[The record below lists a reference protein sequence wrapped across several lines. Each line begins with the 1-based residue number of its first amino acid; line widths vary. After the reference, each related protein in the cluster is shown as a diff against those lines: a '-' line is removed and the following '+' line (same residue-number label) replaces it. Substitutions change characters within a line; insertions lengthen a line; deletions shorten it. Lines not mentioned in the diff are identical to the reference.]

1 MNYTEIKQLL
11 RDVGENVCVIV
22 RGTANESALAD
33 LASWKMDIDTDVF
46 SIVVVGE
53 FNRGKSTLLNAL
65 FGMTALPVGI
75 TPTTAVVT
83 ILRFAEKKQIQVR
96 YRNGQS
102 EDIEY
107 SETAL
112 MRFIAESPST
122 ADAIDYV
129 EIGIP
134 HELLRSGVVYVD
146 TPGVS
151 DLSRERTEIT
161 YRFVPRADA
170 VLFVI
175 DSTHPVT
182 RSEMDFLETAILD
195 RGVERLLFVSNFSD
209 LLDDEEKE
217 KAEEKT
223 GNKLA
228 AVIGATDPKVF
239 LLSAVRGL
247 SENTRALSG
256 IDRLLGEL
264 QTVTNTGP
272 RSQEKALRMRD
283 RLAAIIGSVKGDIE
297 QKRAASQLTAEEFLR
312 ESAALE
318 EQWQDRE
325 AKVVRIGEWVRDREA
340 EIFAMTEKSL
350 DTFFRGLYEDVHDH
364 VTMYSGPD
372 FKKFIEIDVPI
383 VVKKRCKGW
392 VEGHGDAL
400 RSLVMR
406 LSSELTGALSRE
418 FEINLPLL
426 EPKFVTT
433 GINPET
439 FQISSPE
446 MKDGRMQAGLI
457 LGGVYALLSFTG
469 LGLVAPL
476 LSFAALPSLSGYLAK
491 GSLEDAKLKLKPELD
506 RAFYSTANSMRN
518 NIIGYLDAEINGLQD
533 AAESKYRQLL
543 NAARNSQRMRAPH
556 EPKAHPLSEARSR
569 SSKKQLPRWKYSNL
583 GCHQSF
589 LNISREFQYE
599 RQLY

>member
-1 MNYTEIKQLL
+1 MNYTEIKKLL
-11 RDVGENVCVIV
+11 RDIGDDVGVIV
-22 RGTANESALAD
+22 RGTTNESALAD
-33 LASWKMDIDTDVF
+33 LASWKSDIDTDVF

-65 FGMTALPVGI
+65 FGMSALPVGI

-83 ILRFAEKKQIQVR
+83 ILRFAEEKQVQVH

-102 EDIEY
+102 VDLEY

-112 MRFIAESPST
+112 MEFIAESPSK
-122 ADAIDYV
+122 AESIDYL
-129 EIGIP
+129 EIGMP
-134 HELLRSGVVYVD
+134 HPLLRSGVVYVD

-151 DLSRERTEIT
+151 DLSRERTEVT

-175 DSTHPVT
+175 DSTRPVT
-182 RSEMDFLETAILD
+182 KSEMDFLETAILNQ
-195 RGVERLLFVSNFSD
+195 GIERVLFVSNFSD
-209 LLDDEEKE
+209 LLDEDEKGN
-217 KAEEKT
+217 AEEKT

-228 AVIGATDPKVF
+228 AALGATDPKVF
-239 LLSAVRGL
+239 LLSAGQGL
-247 SENTRALSG
+247 SESTRALSG
-256 IDRLLGEL
+256 VDRLLAEL
-264 QTVTNTGP
+264 QTITTVGP

-283 RLAAIIGSVKGDIE
+283 RLASILLSVKGDLE
-297 QKRAASQLTAEEFLR
+297 QKRAASQLTVDEFLR

-318 EQWQDRE
+318 EQWQNRE
-325 AKVVRIGEWVRDREA
+325 AKTVRIGEWVRDREA

-350 DTFFRGLYEDVHDH
+350 ATFFKGLHEDVHDQ
-364 VTMYSGPD
+364 VTMYAGPD
-372 FKKFIEIDVPI
+372 FKKFIEIDIPI
-383 VVKKRCKGW
+383 LVKKRCKGW

-400 RSLVMR
+400 RALVMR
-406 LSSELTGALSRE
+406 LSSELTGALNRE

-439 FQISSPE
+439 FQVSSPE
-446 MKDGRMQAGLI
+446 MKDGRMRAGLI

-469 LGLVAPL
+469 LGLVTPL

-491 GSLEDAKLKLKPELD
+491 GSLEEAKLKLMPELD
-506 RAFYSTANSMRN
+506 RAFYNTASSMRG
-518 NIIGYLDAEINGLQD
+518 NILGYLGAEISGLQD

-543 NAARNSQRMRAPH
+543 NAAR
-556 EPKAHPLSEARSR
+556 
-569 SSKKQLPRWKYSNL
+569 SNL
-583 GCHQSF
+583 KSESATRTQSTTIMRSPIKEF
-589 LNISREFQYE
+589 EEAIAALEVLESRLSSIFPKH
-599 RQLY
+599 LTGVSI

>member
-1 MNYTEIKQLL
+1 MNYSEINRLL
-11 RDVGENVCVIV
+11 RDIGEDVGVIV
-22 RGTANESALAD
+22 RGTSSESTLTD
-33 LASWKMDIDTDVF
+33 LASWKVDLDTDVF

-65 FGMTALPVGI
+65 FGITALPVGM

-83 ILRFAEKKQIQVR
+83 ILRFAEKRQIQVR
-96 YRNGQS
+96 YRNGQT
-102 EDIEY
+102 EELEY

-112 MRFIAESPST
+112 TRFIAESLSKP
-122 ADAIDYV
+122 DAIDYV

-134 HELLRSGVVYVD
+134 HTLLRSGVVYVD

-175 DSTHPVT
+175 DSTQPVT
-182 RSEMDFLETAILD
+182 KSEMDFLETAVLD

-209 LLDDEEKE
+209 LLDHEEKE
-217 KAEEKT
+217 HAEERT
-223 GNKLA
+223 ANKLA
-228 AVIGATDPKVF
+228 AVMGSTDPKVF
-239 LLSAVRGL
+239 LLSAGQGV
-247 SENTRALSG
+247 SESTRALSG

-264 QTVTNTGP
+264 QTVTSTGP

-283 RLAAIIGSVKGDIE
+283 RLAAIIGSVRSDIE
-297 QKRAASQLTAEEFLR
+297 KKRAASQLTTEEFLR

-318 EQWQDRE
+318 KQWQDRE

-350 DTFFRGLYEDVHDH
+350 DTFFKGLYEDVRDH
-364 VTMYSGPD
+364 ITMYAGPD
-372 FKKFIEIDVPI
+372 FKKFIEIDIPI
-383 VVKKRCKGW
+383 LVKKRCKGW

-400 RSLVMR
+400 RALVMR

-439 FQISSPE
+439 FQVSSPE

-491 GSLEDAKLKLKPELD
+491 GSLEEAKLKLMPELD
-506 RAFYSTANSMRN
+506 RAFYSTANSMRS
-518 NIIGYLDAEINGLQD
+518 NILGYLDAEINGLQE

-543 NAARNSQRMRAPH
+543 SAARNNLKNESTTRTHSSSIIRSPIKEFEEAIAAV
-556 EPKAHPLSEARSR
+556 EVLESRLSSVFPKYLTGVS
-569 SSKKQLPRWKYSNL
+569 
-583 GCHQSF
+583 
-589 LNISREFQYE
+589 I
-599 RQLY
+599 